1 MKYICNA
8 CCIALTIFANVV
20 HGCYLQITKFL
31 NEFDLSMRYQ
41 LAKLNERISSVE
53 RSLEF
58 CESSLLGDAPSTSA
72 TSQAPSVQSGAQQQQ
87 SEHSAVPA
95 KQQPLADVDVAE
107 MMSSFRKE
115 LSAVQSQ
122 ANAAGKSLSS
132 MTAAAFP
139 TAMASATAA
148 AAVQNG
154 GDSRRQSS
162 VAPTAPSSSSTNH
175 DAPMTSTSAAAP
187 TAVAPAAAA
196 KTGAPRRPPPPP
208 SLPAPP
214 PGSVRK

>member
-1 MKYICNA
+1 M
-8 CCIALTIFANVV
+8 CC
-20 HGCYLQITKFL
+20 CLQITKFL

-72 TSQAPSVQSGAQQQQ
+72 ALQAPSVQSGAQQQQ
-87 SEHSAVPA
+87 SEHSAAPA

-122 ANAAGKSLSS
+122 ATAAGKSLSS
-132 MTAAAFP
+132 IAAAFP
-139 TAMASATAA
+139 TAMASTTAA
-148 AAVQNG
+148 AAVQSG

-162 VAPTAPSSSSTNH
+162 VAPTAPTSNSSVNQ
-175 DAPMTSTSAAAP
+175 DASMMSTSATAP
-187 TAVAPAAAA
+187 TAIAPATAA

>member
-1 MKYICNA
+1 MLVALLLRSWQMCSCA
-8 CCIALTIFANVV
+8 C
-20 HGCYLQITKFL
+20 LQITKFL

-72 TSQAPSVQSGAQQQQ
+72 ASQAPSVQSGAQQQQ
-87 SEHSAVPA
+87 SELSAAPA

-122 ANAAGKSLSS
+122 ATAAGKLLSS
-132 MTAAAFP
+132 MTAAAAFP
-139 TAMASATAA
+139 TAMASTAAA

-162 VAPTAPSSSSTNH
+162 IAPTAPSTSSASQ
-175 DAPMTSTSAAAP
+175 DASMMSTSAAATP
-187 TAVAPAAAA
+187 AVAPATAA

>member
-1 MKYICNA
+1 MLVALLLRSWQMCSCA
-8 CCIALTIFANVV
+8 C
-20 HGCYLQITKFL
+20 LQITKFL

-58 CESSLLGDAPSTSA
+58 CESSLLGDAPSTTA
-72 TSQAPSVQSGAQQQQ
+72 SQAPSVQSGAQQQQ
-87 SEHSAVPA
+87 SELSAAPA

-122 ANAAGKSLSS
+122 ATAAGKSLSS
-132 MTAAAFP
+132 MTAAAAFP
-139 TAMASATAA
+139 TAMASTAAA

-154 GDSRRQSS
+154 GASRRQSS
-162 VAPTAPSSSSTNH
+162 IAPTAPSTSSASQ
-175 DAPMTSTSAAAP
+175 DASMMSTSAAATP
-187 TAVAPAAAA
+187 AVVPATAA
-196 KTGAPRRPPPPP
+196 KNGAPRRPPPPP

>member
-1 MKYICNA
+1 M
-8 CCIALTIFANVV
+8 CC
-20 HGCYLQITKFL
+20 CCLQITKFL

-58 CESSLLGDAPSTSA
+58 CESSLLGDAPSTTSA
-72 TSQAPSVQSGAQQQQ
+72 TSQAPSMQSVAQQKQPD
-87 SEHSAVPA
+87 HSAAPA

-122 ANAAGKSLSS
+122 ATAAGKSLSS
-132 MTAAAFP
+132 MTAALP
-139 TAMASATAA
+139 TAMSSTAA
-148 AAVQNG
+148 IAAQGG

-162 VAPTAPSSSSTNH
+162 VTAAAPTSSSSVNH
-175 DAPMTSTSAAAP
+175 DAPMMTTSAAAA
-187 TAVAPAAAA
+187 AVVPATGA